1 MGTLFR
7 PQVILI
13 AAIAAVAALGGS
25 PALAQSE
32 VTISAT
38 VTVKNISIVLTDPGD
53 PGILYGIVDLSET
66 NVAPSPDDLL
76 IATNDG
82 NVEEDFFIKGTD
94 ATGTGEETW
103 SLVKTTPANNTYNHK
118 FGLAPGGALGTL
130 AAFGTTNEN
139 FKADLAA
146 NGFAE
151 FKLRLS
157 TPTTTGTFGER
168 SMDVI
173 VIAVESAGAGF

>member
-1 MGTLFR
+1 MGTLVR

-13 AAIAAVAALGGS
+13 AVIAAFAALGGS
-25 PALAQSE
+25 PALAGDE

-38 VTVKNISIVLTDPGD
+38 VTVKNISIVLTDPGAA
-53 PGILYGIVDLSET
+53 GISYGFVALSEIE
-66 NVAPSPDDLL
+66 VAPSPDDLL
-76 IATNDG
+76 KATNDG

-103 SLVKTTPANNTYNHK
+103 SLVKTPPANNTYNHK
-118 FGLAPGGALGTL
+118 FGLAPGGVLGTL
-130 AAFGTTNEN
+130 SSFGTTNEN

-157 TPTTTGTFGER
+157 TPATTGTIGER

-173 VIAVESAGAGF
+173 VMAVESTGAGF